1 MTQLL
6 FTPMTPP
13 ELAMWGVVGCVGLLS
28 RHNLTAFA
36 LALSWLVGQSYYLHT
51 GDNLATSEYFMADVA
66 VITLIYAK
74 TIRRVG
80 PKTYPSAW
88 LHLKCFFLDLT
99 ICDRLIVAIFLLGS
113 WPVYVIEIDKYWPLY
128 WLTVSQFLFAG
139 AEALLSWHRRRNA
152 PQEPLASAEII
163 PFVVPTQYPH
173 RPALLLARGDDGVR
187 C

>member
-1 MTQLL
+1 MIQLL

-28 RHNLTAFA
+28 RHNLTVCA
-36 LALSWLVGQSYYLHT
+36 LALSWLVGQAYYLHT
-51 GDNLATSEYFMADVA
+51 GDGLATSEYFMADVA

-80 PKTYPSAW
+80 PKSYPTAW

-99 ICDRLIVAIFLLGS
+99 VWDRLIVAIFLLGS
-113 WPVYVIEIDKYWPLY
+113 WPVYALEIDKYWPLY
-128 WLTVSQFLFAG
+128 WLTVSQFLLAG
-139 AEALLSWHRRRNA
+139 AEALLSRRRKA
-152 PQEPLASAEII
+152 PQEPLASADII